1 MTENSPDWNKS
12 FFEENE
18 LSATPC
24 SLKNNTDI
32 LLICSNKTSL
42 KYETKLFD
50 KHLKCITVTNRRS
63 MSIFIELKAFMKL

>member
-50 KHLKCITVTNRRS
+50 KHLKTKQKKHVD
-63 MSIFIELKAFMKL
+63 FY